1 MKRFTLI
8 VLACL
13 SGILVSAQTKS
24 FQVWTGIGVSYE
36 LSKKLSFDF
45 ETETRFQQ
53 ASKTLKQAAVS
64 VGARYAITK
73 PIYVGVSYEFA
84 DKYKKNG
91 YFPVNTFVANLGY
104 KRKLGDFRLGIQ
116 TKLTVEKNSYIKN
129 PEDIY
134 PEWKQKNKIK
144 LGYAKYKRIKPSI
157 AVETYHPLEAGA
169 NYRIST
175 VKYSANCT
183 LGFRKGI
190 DFTAGYMFRH
200 EIDKCEYISICTLG
214 LSKSF

>member
-36 LSKKLSFDF
+36 LSKKISFDF

-73 PIYVGVSYEFA
+73 PLYVGVSYEFA

-104 KRKLGDFRLGIQ
+104 KRK
-116 TKLTVEKNSYIKN
+116 
-129 PEDIY
+129 
-134 PEWKQKNKIK
+134 
-144 LGYAKYKRIKPSI
+144 
-157 AVETYHPLEAGA
+157 
-169 NYRIST
+169 
-175 VKYSANCT
+175 
-183 LGFRKGI
+183 
-190 DFTAGYMFRH
+190 
-200 EIDKCEYISICTLG
+200 
-214 LSKSF
+214 

>member
-1 MKRFTLI
+1 M
-8 VLACL
+8 
-13 SGILVSAQTKS
+13 
-24 FQVWTGIGVSYE
+24 
-36 LSKKLSFDF
+36 
-45 ETETRFQQ
+45 
-53 ASKTLKQAAVS
+53 
-64 VGARYAITK
+64 
-73 PIYVGVSYEFA
+73 
-84 DKYKKNG
+84 
-91 YFPVNTFVANLGY
+91 
-104 KRKLGDFRLGIQ
+104 GDFRLGIQ